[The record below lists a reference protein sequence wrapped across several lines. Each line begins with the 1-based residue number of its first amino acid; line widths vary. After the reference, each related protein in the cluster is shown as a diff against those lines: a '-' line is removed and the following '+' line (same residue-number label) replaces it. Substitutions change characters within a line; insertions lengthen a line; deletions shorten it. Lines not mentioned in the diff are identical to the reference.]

1 MALISAEL
9 FEHPEI
15 LEIMETYEHTIGPTN
30 LVNESR
36 TFQQRHEMMET
47 WNSHYYEYCV
57 GGKTGYTDEA
67 GNTLITLADNG
78 KMRLICV
85 EMATRGQHIYDDTR
99 SLLDYAFAGFSRQE
113 AKSSILESAEEDV
126 HATITEKGPVY
137 VDLPVGIPQE
147 ELEFETGEENGVSML
162 YLTWQGQTVGKVAAD
177 VDEKA
182 AQRAAGDGKKPG
194 AVTSIRKILEESIWI
209 VIGAAA
215 VLILIAVILVF
226 VIRRR
231 KRSSFLRLSRRKQ
244 RRQESQRR
252 RRMKRA
258 ARRSRRRGRKRW

>member
-1 MALISAEL
+1 
-9 FEHPEI
+9 
-15 LEIMETYEHTIGPTN
+15 METYEHTIGPTN

-177 VDEKA
+177 VDEKPRRGPQA
-182 AQRAAGDGKKPG
+182 MVKAWGCHIRQEDFGREYLDCDWGSGGADSHCRDFSFRDPAQ
-194 AVTSIRKILEESIWI
+194 E
-209 VIGAAA
+209 
-215 VLILIAVILVF
+215 
-226 VIRRR
+226 
-231 KRSSFLRLSRRKQ
+231 RSSFLRLSRRKQ
-244 RRQESQRR
+244 RRQERQRR

-258 ARRSRRRGRKRW
+258 ARRSRRTGAEKMGKNNLT

>member
-1 MALISAEL
+1 
-9 FEHPEI
+9 
-15 LEIMETYEHTIGPTN
+15 METYEHTIGPTN

-126 HATITEKGPVY
+126 TPP
-137 VDLPVGIPQE
+137 L
-147 ELEFETGEENGVSML
+147 
-162 YLTWQGQTVGKVAAD
+162 
-177 VDEKA
+177 
-182 AQRAAGDGKKPG
+182 
-194 AVTSIRKILEESIWI
+194 
-209 VIGAAA
+209 
-215 VLILIAVILVF
+215 
-226 VIRRR
+226 R
-231 KRSSFLRLSRRKQ
+231 KRDRSMWIYRWAFLRRSLNLRLGRKTGFPCCILPGRDRLSGKWLLMW
-244 RRQESQRR
+244 
-252 RRMKRA
+252 MKRP
-258 ARRSRRRGRKRW
+258 RRGPQAMVKSLGLSHPSGRFWKRVFGL